1 MQIAALQPGYEPE
14 GGPEDDDH
22 EEDDRVDDDE
32 LFNFRL
38 HLHQFDPDDRDS
50 DAGSDV
56 SQVRDRD
63 EEVGLGSVC
72 KKGSDHAVR
81 FDKKIVW
88 ELVDSGGGEVQT
100 CKNYD
105 KRPLGIKFLR

>member
-1 MQIAALQPGYEPE
+1 MQIAALQPQYEPDR
-14 GGPEDDDH
+14 GSEDNDH

-38 HLHQFDPDDRDS
+38 HLHHFDPDDRDS
-50 DAGSDV
+50 DAGGDSDV
-56 SQVRDRD
+56 SQVGDSD
-63 EEVGLGSVC
+63 EEVRLGSVC

-88 ELVDSGGGEVQT
+88 ELTVV
-100 CKNYD
+100 C
-105 KRPLGIKFLR
+105 P